1 MGGREVCSVV
11 IIGSG
16 VPPIRKAPLGS
27 CVDTSASMDVLQYRF
42 RELRGGQ
49 LSFWGLILKNTQ
61 HSLRKSISPTSC
73 PIPLNP
79 LIPPAAWSLHTP
91 LAWVLDSGMDVFKAL
106 QVTLSC
112 SMVWQVFSSKNWWLM

>member
-1 MGGREVCSVV
+1 MGGGEACSVV

-27 CVDTSASMDVLQYRF
+27 CVDTSASVDVLEHRF

-49 LSFWGLILKNTQ
+49 VSFRGLILKNTQ
-61 HSLRKSISPTSC
+61 YPLRKSISPTSC

-79 LIPPAAWSLHTP
+79 LIPPTWSLHTCTHQLHWP
-91 LAWVLDSGMDVFKAL
+91 GFWTLAWMFLKPSR
-106 QVTLSC
+106 
-112 SMVWQVFSSKNWWLM
+112 